1 MQVAKLWKA
10 QMGKF
15 IYTVEILE
23 LKLKLD
29 VVMEGFRAAKRLV
42 EYQAKEVDRLLKLS
56 SRCSLYAL
64 PMSLVLNPFF
74 FMAFKA
80 TFIPC
85 GVFLKSE

>member
-15 IYTVEILE
+15 MYKGKILE
-23 LKLKLD
+23 LKEKLD
-29 VVMEGFRAAKRLV
+29 VMMEGFRAAKRLV

-56 SRCSLYAL
+56 RRCSLYVL
-64 PMSLVLNPFF
+64 PMSLMSNPFF